1 MKKQFFHLW
10 QVAVPATLLLFG
22 PATGCSTLE
31 DQSEQAMKEREDMLL
46 LQEDMRKLSGR
57 IEGLELESQRLR
69 ADVDQVRAGQSR
81 TEKSDL
87 MALQTRMDDAEAK
100 LRDLQAAREKDKQEL
115 IDKLSAR
122 IAQLMGTSSSAVRK
136 QPLKHSGS
144 STGYEHVVQ
153 AGDSLSAIAAA
164 YGVSSKVIMENND
177 IKDPNKLRV
186 GQKLFIPE

>member
-1 MKKQFFHLW
+1 M
-10 QVAVPATLLLFG
+10 AVPTALVILGL
-22 PATGCSTLE
+22 AGCSTLE
-31 DQSEQAMKEREDMLL
+31 EQSQQAMKEREDMLL

-69 ADVDQVRAGQSR
+69 TDVDQIRAGQSR
-81 TEKSDL
+81 TDKSDL

-100 LRDLQAAREKDKQEL
+100 LRDVQAAREKDKQEL
-115 IDKLSAR
+115 IDKLSGK
-122 IAQLMGTSSSAVRK
+122 IAQLMGPSSS
-136 QPLKHSGS
+136 GS
-144 STGYEHVVQ
+144 HIQTGKRNASNTGYEHVVK

>member
-10 QVAVPATLLLFG
+10 QVAVLATLLLFG